1 MTMSVHFLNKLMGKR
16 ELSNLILF
24 SLGKLVSLF
33 GTFIYA
39 FAIGLY
45 VLELTG
51 SGLSFATTLFFSTIP
66 MVIINPIAG
75 VLADRLN
82 KKILVVS
89 MDLLNGVLLIGL
101 YFISLV
107 NGLSLTMIYLSTFI
121 MTSFITIFD
130 ISFEAAKPNIVSKN
144 NLMSVNSISKIIDSI
159 ATILGPMVGGIL
171 FAIVDIRTFI
181 VFNGVSFILSGISE
195 MFIDFK
201 FNYEE
206 HDEEKKEINLIKDVK
221 EGFGYMLGEQEII
234 SKFMVVVFLNFS
246 LGLSISVPLPYI
258 INNVLGLGSKYL
270 GIIQG
275 SFPIGLIIGAVFV
288 GKLLIRLDYN
298 RILMTM
304 NFILAISIFMIGIP
318 VFPFNIITNEIAIV
332 IYYCLVMSI
341 VGVAISFIDIPLISI
356 LQSIIPDEYR
366 GRVLSLV
373 ISMGKIISPL
383 AFMLAGALINILP
396 VYLLQ
401 LFGSMILI
409 TSNIVH
415 SRNSRKGYFEYKR
428 SLINEQRIQ
437 INIIYIM
444 LELFLFI
451 IIRPKNV
458 DMFFLIWILL
468 SLLLLLDNI
477 INKRANNPPKHLNCT
492 NDILGIGLL
501 KKDMAISRDKR
512 IYGGAFDEMNLV
524 YLSCLTINFIGYM
537 LVCLRRF

>member
-1 MTMSVHFLNKLMGKR
+1 MSVHFLNKLMGKR

>member
-82 KKILVVS
+82 KKVLVVS

-159 ATILGPMVGGIL
+159 ATILGPMAGGIL

-304 NFILAISIFMIGIP
+304 NFILAICIFMIGIP
-318 VFPFNIITNEIAIV
+318 VFPFNIITNKIAIV

-415 SRNSRKGYFEYKR
+415 SRNNRKGYFEYKR
-428 SLINEQRIQ
+428 SFINEQRIQ
-437 INIIYIM
+437 INIIYTM
-444 LELFLFI
+444 LELVLFI

-477 INKRANNPPKHLNCT
+477 INKRANNPPKHLNCA

-501 KKDMAISRDKR
+501 KKEMVISKDKR

>member
-1 MTMSVHFLNKLMGKR
+1 MTMSVHFLNKLIGKR

-82 KKILVVS
+82 KKVLVVS

-258 INNVLGLGSKYL
+258 INNVLGLGPKYL

-304 NFILAISIFMIGIP
+304 NFILAICIFMIGIP
-318 VFPFNIITNEIAIV
+318 VFPFNIITNKIAIV

-415 SRNSRKGYFEYKR
+415 SRNNRKGYFEYKR

-477 INKRANNPPKHLNCT
+477 INKRANNPPKHLTCT

-501 KKDMAISRDKR
+501 KKEMAISRDKR

-524 YLSCLTINFIGYM
+524 YLSCLTINFIGYIM
-537 LVCLRRF
+537 VCLPRF

>member
-1 MTMSVHFLNKLMGKR
+1 MSVHFLNKLIGKR

-82 KKILVVS
+82 KKVLVVS

-258 INNVLGLGSKYL
+258 INNVLGLGPKYL

-304 NFILAISIFMIGIP
+304 NFILAICIFMIGIP
-318 VFPFNIITNEIAIV
+318 VFPFNIITNKIAIV

-415 SRNSRKGYFEYKR
+415 SRNNRKGYFEYKR

-477 INKRANNPPKHLNCT
+477 INKRANNPPKHLTCT

-501 KKDMAISRDKR
+501 KKEMAISRDKR

-524 YLSCLTINFIGYM
+524 YLSCLTINFIGYIM
-537 LVCLRRF
+537 VCLPRF